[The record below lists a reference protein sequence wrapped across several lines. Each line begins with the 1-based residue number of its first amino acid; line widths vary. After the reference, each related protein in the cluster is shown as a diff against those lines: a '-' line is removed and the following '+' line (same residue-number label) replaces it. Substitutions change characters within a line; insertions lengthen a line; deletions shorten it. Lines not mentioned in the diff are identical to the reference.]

1 MTLGLQNNGGDDET
15 ITGTGEVS
23 FTFDTALAVCSS
35 YEVTVKTERI
45 KHWME
50 NGATP
55 TATVKTILKKKGFF
69 TVSP

>member
-1 MTLGLQNNGGDDET
+1 ADSEAPRDGKFLENLGTYNPLLDPE
-15 ITGTGEVS
+15 
-23 FTFDTALAVCSS
+23 
-35 YEVTVKTERI
+35 EVTVKTERI

-69 TVSP
+69 TASP